1 MRHVPSDKYNV
12 AWFKLAECVSRGEK
26 ERALGVYRLLA
37 HSFGDEA
44 FAYQLMGDLLL
55 SFDDAQAI
63 AKYQEAADRYTQE
76 ERWLESA
83 AVYEHLLTFDPT
95 NVSYRKE
102 VVRLYR
108 QTTLQG
114 KIITNLTQL
123 FQQYLDTD
131 SLDNALQTIEQ
142 LEQYLLVQDL
152 APIRQKLV
160 YAMLT
165 KRIVVPDMVIE
176 QIHRTIDGYFVTNDT
191 KALTQFLTYLEQVG
205 DYYYVE
211 ASRYMESDV
220 FKV

>member
-55 SFDDAQAI
+55 SFDDVQAI
-63 AKYQEAADRYTQE
+63 AKYQEAADRYTYE
-76 ERWLESA
+76 KRWLEAA

-95 NVSYRKE
+95 NIAYRKE
-102 VVRLYR
+102 LFDLYR
-108 QTTLQG
+108 ETTLQG
-114 KIITNLTQL
+114 KIIINLTHL
-123 FQQYLDTD
+123 LQQYIDAD
-131 SLDNALQTIEQ
+131 NLDNALQTMEQ
-142 LEQYLLVQDL
+142 LDSYLSVQDL

-160 YAMLT
+160 YALLT
-165 KRIVVPDMVIE
+165 KRIVVPDIVIE
-176 QIHRTIDGYFVTNDT
+176 QIHRTIDGYFAANNT

-205 DYYYVE
+205 DYYFVE
-211 ASRYMESDV
+211 ASKYMESDT
-220 FKV
+220 FKL

>member
-63 AKYQEAADRYTQE
+63 IKYQEAADRYNQE
-76 ERWLESA
+76 ERWLEAA
-83 AVYEHLLTFDPT
+83 AVYEHLLTLDPHNIT
-95 NVSYRKE
+95 YRKE

-108 QTTLQG
+108 ETTLQG
-114 KIITNLTQL
+114 KIITHVSNL
-123 FQQYLDTD
+123 FQQYLDAD
-131 SLDNALQTIEQ
+131 SLDNALHTMEQ
-142 LEQYLLVQDL
+142 LEEHLSVQDL

-176 QIHRTIDGYFVTNDT
+176 QIHRTIDGYFASNNT

-205 DYYYVE
+205 DYYYIE

>member
-55 SFDDAQAI
+55 SFDDVQAI

-76 ERWLESA
+76 NRWLEAA
-83 AVYEHLLTFDPT
+83 AVYEHLLTFDPM
-95 NVSYRKE
+95 NIAYRKE

-108 QTTLQG
+108 QTTLQA
-114 KIITNLTQL
+114 KIITNLIHL
-123 FQQYLDTD
+123 FQQCLDAD
-131 SLDNALQTIEQ
+131 SMESALQAMEQLDN
-142 LEQYLLVQDL
+142 YLPIQDL
-152 APIRQKLV
+152 AAHRQKLV
-160 YAMLT
+160 YALLA
-165 KRIVVPDMVIE
+165 KRYVTPDMVVE
-176 QIHRTIDGYFVTNDT
+176 QIHRTIDGYFAMNDT
-191 KALTQFLTYLEQVG
+191 KALTQFLTYLEQAG
-205 DYYYVE
+205 DYYFIE
-211 ASRYMESDV
+211 ASRYMESDM